1 MAPESRQRS
10 ILFADLSGSVT
21 LYERLGDRAGLEV
34 IHSVIELLKACVA
47 AQQGQ
52 VVKTIGDE
60 VMAAFATCEAAARA
74 AIEMQ
79 ARMAALAPFG
89 GTRLF
94 VRIGFHEGQVLE
106 DKADFFGDAVN
117 TAARVAGVAR
127 GGQIMTTAAT
137 TDDLPP
143 ALRDLTRR
151 VAPISLKGK
160 QSDVEVCELLWQG
173 GEDVTMMP
181 SDRGQPLVHAV
192 LKLFHGPRE
201 LTVDSSRGS
210 VQIGRDTSLEIV
222 LVDAFASRLHGRVEH
237 RAGKFQYV
245 DLSSNGTFVTID
257 ADPEV
262 VLRRESITLRGNGWI
277 GFGHSTLDAGAEIVR
292 FACSFSRPGMPQ
304 ATR

>member
-1 MAPESRQRS
+1 MAPESRQLS

-21 LYERLGDRAGLEV
+21 LYERLGDRAALEV
-34 IHSVIELLKACVA
+34 INSVIDLIKTCIA

-60 VMAAFATCEAAARA
+60 VMAAFATSEAAARA
-74 AIEMQ
+74 AIVMQ
-79 ARMAALAPFG
+79 ARMAALAPFSG
-89 GTRLF
+89 IRLF

-117 TAARVAGVAR
+117 TAARVAGIAR

-137 TDDLPP
+137 IEHLPP
-143 ALRDLTRR
+143 ALREVTRR
-151 VAPISLKGK
+151 VAAIGLKGK

-173 GEDVTMMP
+173 SDNLTLFAA
-181 SDRGQPLVHAV
+181 DRGKPLVHAV

-210 VQIGRDTSLEIV
+210 IQFGRDNSLEIV

-262 VLRRESITLRGNGWI
+262 VLRRESITLRGTGRI
-277 GFGHSTLDAGAEIVR
+277 GFGHSTNDAGAEIVR
-292 FACSFSRPGMPQ
+292 FACSFSQPEMP
-304 ATR
+304 